1 MVETTLSDTTIHGLR
16 IVTMATKDD
25 HVLLHDTAEVASGGQ
40 SDIRHHST
48 STVDGPLPTDSM
60 VTVELSDSPVASISE
75 RSSYDNTEVHNDTE
89 EHLLGVDRSQNEA
102 HEQEEPA
109 LVDQRIST
117 NDENA
122 IIFEEED
129 PKELFRES
137 TASMASIVEDRGS
150 LSAASTIRSRSDSS
164 GTLSSTESVHVDW
177 DELERSEEQAPRDEG
192 SDEVG
197 SCAVFR
203 IKPNI
208 LTQPEVDRL
217 SPCTT

>member
-1 MVETTLSDTTIHGLR
+1 MVETTLSDTAIYGLR

-75 RSSYDNTEVHNDTE
+75 RSSYDNIEVHNDPE
-89 EHLLGVDRSQNEA
+89 EHSLGVDRSHNEA
-102 HEQEEPA
+102 QEQQESA
-109 LVDQRIST
+109 LVDQRSSID
-117 NDENA
+117 DENA
-122 IIFEEED
+122 IIFEED
-129 PKELFRES
+129 PKELSRES

-197 SCAVFR
+197 SGAVFR
-203 IKPNI
+203 IKPHI